1 MRHPIQ
7 PDAIVAAIAKI
18 DRCDRWQVHQRL
30 QELSIACW
38 CPEDGQLWVAVENCL
53 EAILLR
59 SAIQPFTTSRIEL
72 VDWLER
78 CWNPALIPTYS
89 A

>member
-1 MRHPIQ
+1 MRHPR
-7 PDAIVAAIAKI
+7 PTEAIVAAVAKI
-18 DRCDRWQVHQRL
+18 DRCDRWQAHQRL
-30 QELSIACW
+30 QQLSIACW
-38 CPEDGQLWVAVENCL
+38 CPEDGQLWVAIENCR

-59 SAIQPFTTSRIEL
+59 SAIQSLTTPRTEL

-78 CWNPALIPTYS
+78 CWNPDLIPSHS